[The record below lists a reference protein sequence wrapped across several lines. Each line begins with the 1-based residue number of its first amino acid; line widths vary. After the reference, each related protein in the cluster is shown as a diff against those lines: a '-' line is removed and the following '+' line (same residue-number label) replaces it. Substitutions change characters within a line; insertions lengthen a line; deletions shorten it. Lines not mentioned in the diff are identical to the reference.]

1 MIDLNERYAEK
12 KSFFNRLVVVYVF
25 FGFVFSFFLYQTYS
39 LQVSEY
45 KDYET
50 AAIANKTKEVL
61 VQPVRGIIY
70 DRSGKIIVNNV
81 PTYDLIVKASLI
93 KSIDAFLSD
102 LSPIIELDSDEL
114 DYVRENFDLK
124 ARYNR
129 ELIVKKNLSREEIA
143 KFEVRSYKFPNAFID
158 VRYSRYNNYPELFSH
173 AVGYV
178 GGVNNDELA
187 SILNSQSLP
196 QIETIFKYSNGFQIG
211 KTGLESTYDQILRGR
226 FGKKIFEVDARGRF
240 VEEREFIKP
249 TDGENLFTTLDIE
262 AQQVAYDQMDNRRG
276 AVVAIEI
283 DSGSIVSYVSTPSFS
298 TNAISNGIS
307 SRAFNALIQ
316 DNDKPFFDRASQG
329 RYSPASTIKP
339 AIALFGIENNII
351 DWDFSMEDPGY
362 FILPED
368 QRVYRGWRKGGHG
381 NVNLNKAMIVS
392 SNTFFFSLAY
402 KSDINKLIEHLSKF
416 GFGKKVC
423 ADCFNPDKA
432 LLPTPEWKMNN
443 LNFGWFK
450 GDTVNLGVG
459 QGYLSATPLQLAYYS
474 TVLANKGTSK
484 ELSFIHERQ
493 DIKNLNIQ
501 LNNTDDL
508 DWKRLHQSMIGVI
521 ESPIGTAK
529 RLQELKTYT
538 VAAKSGTVELVS
550 TDTKEDYKIIREN
563 EGNRDHAIIIAFGPM
578 PNPKYAVSVV
588 IENGES
594 GGSVAGPVAIA
605 VLNSLVGK

>member
-12 KSFFNRLVVVYVF
+12 KSFFNRLAVVYVF
-25 FGFVFSFFLYQTYS
+25 FGFVFSFFIYQTYS
-39 LQVSEY
+39 LQVSEF

-70 DRSGKIIVNNV
+70 DRSGKIIINNV

-93 KSIDAFLSD
+93 KSIDTFLSD
-102 LSPIIELDSDEL
+102 LSPIIELDLDEL
-114 DYVRENFDLK
+114 DYVKENFDLK

-143 KFEVRSYKFPNAFID
+143 KFEVRGYKFPNAFID

-187 SILNSQSLP
+187 SILKSQSLP

-211 KTGLESTYDQILRGR
+211 KTGLESTYDQTLRGK

-240 VEEREFIKP
+240 LKERDFIKP
-249 TDGENLFTTLDIE
+249 TNGENLFTTLDIE

-298 TNAISNGIS
+298 TNEISNGIS

-351 DWDFSMEDPGY
+351 DWNFSMEDPGY

-402 KSDINKLIEHLSKF
+402 KSDINKLIEHLSNF
-416 GFGKKVC
+416 GFGAKVC

-474 TVLANKGTSK
+474 TVLANKGTAK
-484 ELSFIHERQ
+484 ELSFIHEKQ

-501 LNNTDDL
+501 LNNIEDL

-529 RLQELKTYT
+529 RLQDLKTYT

-605 VLNSLVGK
+605 VLNSLIGK

>member
-1 MIDLNERYAEK
+1 M
-12 KSFFNRLVVVYVF
+12 
-25 FGFVFSFFLYQTYS
+25 
-39 LQVSEY
+39 
-45 KDYET
+45 
-50 AAIANKTKEVL
+50 
-61 VQPVRGIIY
+61 
-70 DRSGKIIVNNV
+70 
-81 PTYDLIVKASLI
+81 
-93 KSIDAFLSD
+93 
-102 LSPIIELDSDEL
+102 
-114 DYVRENFDLK
+114 
-124 ARYNR
+124 
-129 ELIVKKNLSREEIA
+129 
-143 KFEVRSYKFPNAFID
+143 
-158 VRYSRYNNYPELFSH
+158 
-173 AVGYV
+173 
-178 GGVNNDELA
+178 GGVSNDELV
-187 SILNSQSLP
+187 SILNSQALP

-211 KTGLESTYDQILRGR
+211 KTGLESTYDQILRGK

-249 TDGENLFTTLDIE
+249 KNGENLFTTLDIE

-316 DNDKPFFDRASQG
+316 DKDKPFFDRASQG

-402 KSDINKLIEHLSKF
+402 KSDINKLIEHLSNF
-416 GFGKKVC
+416 GFGTKVC

-474 TVLANKGTSK
+474 SVLANKGTSK
-484 ELSFIHERQ
+484 ELSFIHEKQ

-605 VLNSLVGK
+605 VLNSLIGK

>member
-12 KSFFNRLVVVYVF
+12 KSFFNRLAVVYVF
-25 FGFVFSFFLYQTYS
+25 FGFVFSFFIYQTYS
-39 LQVSEY
+39 LQVSEF

-70 DRSGKIIVNNV
+70 DRSGKIIINNV

-93 KSIDAFLSD
+93 KSIDTFLSD
-102 LSPIIELDSDEL
+102 LSPIIELDLDEL
-114 DYVRENFDLK
+114 DYVKENFDLK

-143 KFEVRSYKFPNAFID
+143 KFEVRGYKFPNAFID

-211 KTGLESTYDQILRGR
+211 KTGLESTYDQTLRGK

-240 VEEREFIKP
+240 LKERDFIKP
-249 TDGENLFTTLDIE
+249 TNGENLFTTLDIE

-298 TNAISNGIS
+298 TNELSNGIS

-402 KSDINKLIEHLSKF
+402 KSDINKLIEHLSNF
-416 GFGKKVC
+416 GFGAKVC

-474 TVLANKGTSK
+474 TVLANKGTAK
-484 ELSFIHERQ
+484 ELSFIQEKQ

-501 LNNTDDL
+501 LNNIEDL

-529 RLQELKTYT
+529 RLQDLKTYT

-605 VLNSLVGK
+605 VLNSLIRK

>member
-143 KFEVRSYKFPNAFID
+143 KFEVRGYKFPNAFID
-158 VRYSRYNNYPELFSH
+158 VRYSRYNNYPKLFSH

-187 SILNSQSLP
+187 SILNSQALP

-211 KTGLESTYDQILRGR
+211 KTGLESTYDQILRGK

-249 TDGENLFTTLDIE
+249 TNGENLFTTLDIE

-298 TNAISNGIS
+298 TNTISNGIS

-351 DWDFSMEDPGY
+351 DWDFSIEDPGY

-402 KSDINKLIEHLSKF
+402 KSDINKLIEHLSNF
-416 GFGKKVC
+416 GFGAKVC

-450 GDTVNLGVG
+450 GDTVNMGVG

-594 GGSVAGPVAIA
+594 GGSVAGPVAIE
-605 VLNSLVGK
+605 VLNSLIGK

>member
-1 MIDLNERYAEK
+1 MIDLDERYLEK
-12 KSFFNRLVVVYVF
+12 RSFFKRLAVVYVF
-25 FGFVFSFFLYQTYS
+25 FGFIFSFFLYKTFS
-39 LQVSEY
+39 LQVSEH

-61 VQPVRGIIY
+61 VQPIRGIIY
-70 DRSGKIIVNNV
+70 DRSGEIIVNNV

-93 KSIDAFLSD
+93 KSIDTFLSD
-102 LSPIIELDSDEL
+102 LSPIIKLDSDEL

-143 KFEVRSYKFPNAFID
+143 KFEVRGYKFPNAFID

-187 SILNSQSLP
+187 SILGSQALP

-211 KTGLESTYDQILRGR
+211 KTGLESTYDQILRGK
-226 FGKKIFEVDARGRF
+226 FGKKIFEVDASGRF

-249 TDGENLFTTLDIE
+249 TNGENLFTTLDIE

-276 AVVAIEI
+276 AVVAVEI

-307 SRAFNALIQ
+307 SKAFNALIQ
-316 DNDKPFFDRASQG
+316 DNNKPFFDRASQG

-351 DWDFSMEDPGY
+351 DWNFAIEDPGY

-381 NVNLNKAMIVS
+381 NVNLNKAIIVS

-402 KSDINKLIEHLSKF
+402 KSDINKLIEHLSDF
-416 GFGKKVC
+416 GFGAKVC

-459 QGYLSATPLQLAYYS
+459 QGYLSATPLQLAYY
-474 TVLANKGTSK
+474 TTILANKGTSK
-484 ELSFIHERQ
+484 ELSLTHDRQ
-493 DIKNLNIQ
+493 DVKSLNMQLDNIK
-501 LNNTDDL
+501 DL
-508 DWKRLHQSMIGVI
+508 DWQRLHQSMIGVI

-578 PNPKYAVSVV
+578 PNPEYAVSVV

-605 VLNSLVGK
+605 VLNSLIGK

>member
-25 FGFVFSFFLYQTYS
+25 FGFVFSFFIYQTYS

-102 LSPIIELDSDEL
+102 LSSIIELDSNEL

-143 KFEVRSYKFPNAFID
+143 KFEVRGYKFPNAFID

-196 QIETIFKYSNGFQIG
+196 QTETIFKYSNGFQIG

-249 TDGENLFTTLDIE
+249 TDGENLFTTLDVE

-298 TNAISNGIS
+298 TNAISSGIS

-402 KSDINKLIEHLSKF
+402 KSDINKLIEHLSNF
-416 GFGKKVC
+416 GFGAKVC